1 MVAALNVSALKR
13 TTGMAAS
20 STTSVPL
27 RCLAGTMLPVN
38 CSVELGLATS
48 VCVVKV
54 SVEPTVTCHWCS
66 DLAEP
71 LRVCR
76 HNRFVMIYE

>member
-48 VCVVKV
+48 VCVVTV
-54 SVEPTVTCHWCS
+54 SVEPTVTWCS

-76 HNRFVMIYE
+76 HSRFVMMHE